1 VGLLSNSL
9 TRGLTDDLNAFTPI
23 SRRLLYAQGAPLR
36 HVPLKIYLPS
46 SPTASEPTSG
56 HLRVVQSLIAPS
68 LPNMREPQTLG
79 TALHALLPTL
89 FPSRRTPILAK
100 AVLHGAAV
108 PMSALV
114 EELMRTAA
122 YLDGWVHLGVVM
134 MG

>member
-9 TRGLTDDLNAFTPI
+9 TQGLTDDLNAFTPI

-56 HLRVVQSLIAPS
+56 HLRVVQSLVAPS

>member
-1 VGLLSNSL
+1 MGLLSNSL
-9 TRGLTDDLNAFTPI
+9 TQGLTDDLNAFTPI

-56 HLRVVQSLIAPS
+56 HLRVVQSLVAPS

>member
-1 VGLLSNSL
+1 
-9 TRGLTDDLNAFTPI
+9 
-23 SRRLLYAQGAPLR
+23 
-36 HVPLKIYLPS
+36 
-46 SPTASEPTSG
+46 
-56 HLRVVQSLIAPS
+56 
-68 LPNMREPQTLG
+68 MREPQTLG